1 MAKRLYLQQ
10 LGLSWY
16 LRVKVPAA
24 LQSRVGTTHIRRA
37 LGTRDL
43 DEANR
48 RKWPALAQVREY
60 LDALSAGDTTQ
71 QPPASL
77 RQIPGHAITPLPTP
91 PNPDLRPHQGL
102 DGLAE
107 EWALTSNSKTTQFQ
121 RRQVYAQLRA
131 FLGKNVNP
139 ESVTDAQ
146 AATFVDT
153 HLAKSRY
160 SPNTLRFRLSALRA
174 FWSWMGSR
182 RYAPRDRNPWKGFRL
197 QSTEDAASQKR
208 PYSMDE
214 LVTLFSGNPT
224 YPTLREVMAL
234 GLYTG
239 ARIDEICS
247 LTMGDVNLERGAALV
262 RIAKSKTKAGVRT
275 IAVAHAIPLEVI
287 VRRYR
292 KSASPKDQIF
302 PELKGG
308 GYDGKLSWHVGQAFR
323 YHRNGRGLT
332 GATDFHSLRRTFITR
347 LENLGVDQVRIA
359 RYVGHSLPTLAF
371 TVYSGGATEATQR
384 ATAQCLH
391 YPPAV
396 EKAVRNFLKNS

>member
-16 LRVKVPAA
+16 LRVKVPSP
-24 LQSRVGTTHIRRA
+24 LQSKVGNTHIRRA

-60 LDALSAGDTTQ
+60 FDALSTGDSTQ
-71 QPPASL
+71 RAPASL
-77 RQIPGHAITPLPTP
+77 QLGSGHAIAQLPTP
-91 PNPDLRPHQGL
+91 LNPDLRPHDGL

-107 EWALTSNSKTTQFQ
+107 EWALTSSSKTTQFQ

-131 FLGKNVNP
+131 FLGRNVRP

-153 HLAKSRY
+153 QLATSRY
-160 SPNTLRFRLSALRA
+160 SLSTRRYRLSALCA
-174 FWSWMGSR
+174 FWGCMGTK

-197 QSTEDAASQKR
+197 QSTENGASQKR

-214 LVTLFSGNPT
+214 LVTLFSGSPN

-247 LTMGDVNLERGAALV
+247 LIRVLVKRWQRAA
-262 RIAKSKTKAGVRT
+262 A
-275 IAVAHAIPLEVI
+275 
-287 VRRYR
+287 
-292 KSASPKDQIF
+292 
-302 PELKGG
+302 
-308 GYDGKLSWHVGQAFR
+308 
-323 YHRNGRGLT
+323 
-332 GATDFHSLRRTFITR
+332 RRTF
-347 LENLGVDQVRIA
+347 LLGLISPSPSQV
-359 RYVGHSLPTLAF
+359 VSLRSPPALSGRDPGSPFRQEVTQGVWKRRGLLIPPSAF
-371 TVYSGGATEATQR
+371 ACQGGGARRSGRHRMDAVPKRRRAPEGALPLQLRHLPAQSTPTADQAA
-384 ATAQCLH
+384 ATAA
-391 YPPAV
+391 YSSESPPYSSSAADRV
-396 EKAVRNFLKNS
+396 CARAWA